1 MTENDI
7 GTQVIKAAY
16 LVHQQLG
23 PVLLES
29 SYERCLFYELAING
43 LKVESQVLVPLIYK
57 GLKLDHGYRL
67 DLFIQDKV
75 IVEVKAVDAIN
86 DVHLAQ
92 ILTYLKLT
100 KCRVGYILNFNVR
113 YFKSGIK
120 RVIL

>member
-1 MTENDI
+1 
-7 GTQVIKAAY
+7 
-16 LVHQQLG
+16 
-23 PVLLES
+23 
-29 SYERCLFYELAING
+29 
-43 LKVESQVLVPLIYK
+43 VESQVLVPLIYK